1 MGKDSKNNNVQDT
14 VTFDDGMEIVF
25 ARVAGLDIGKR
36 ELTACVRVPGKNGKF
51 RDEVRT
57 FSTMTG
63 ELLALADWLSAQ
75 GVQVV
80 AMEAT
85 GAYWKP
91 VYYLLEAVFDTRL
104 VNPRDVAQVK
114 GRKTDVKDAQWIARL
129 VQHDLV
135 RSCFVPPEPIRGVR
149 ELTRQR
155 AHLSRDRTRAVARL
169 EKVLEETGLKI
180 SSVASNTLGASTRAM
195 LQAIV
200 AGERDPDVLADL
212 ALGRLRAKM
221 PALRE
226 ALRLARF
233 TPATAFTIGQ
243 LLDQIDLLDRQI
255 AGYSS
260 QLESAIAPFEWARQ
274 LLTTA
279 PGISHDIAMT
289 VIGAIGTDM
298 SQFPT
303 AAHLAS
309 WAGVCPGNNRS
320 AGRSMS
326 AATTHG
332 DSYLRGALG
341 MAAGAIAKTNSKP
354 CYLKSRYQRLRTRRG
369 PLRAQVAIQHDLL
382 IAIWHM
388 LTNNVE
394 YRELGA
400 DYYQRKPRTITHR
413 ANRARQLLTELEADG
428 YDTTQLLTTQA
439 A

>member
-1 MGKDSKNNNVQDT
+1 MGKNAGNRRVRDT
-14 VTFDDGMEIVF
+14 VTVDDGMEIVF
-25 ARVAGLDIGKR
+25 SRVAGLDIGKR
-36 ELTACVRVPGKNGKF
+36 ELTACVRVPGKDGKF
-51 RDEVRT
+51 RSETRT
-57 FSTMTG
+57 FTTMTG
-63 ELLALADWLSAQ
+63 DLLELADWLSEQ
-75 GVQVV
+75 RVQVV

-91 VYYLLEAVFDTRL
+91 VYYLLEALFDTRL
-104 VNPRDVAQVK
+104 VNPRDVAQIK
-114 GRKTDVKDAQWIARL
+114 GRKTDVKDAQWIAQL

-135 RSCFVPPEPIRGVR
+135 RSCFVPPEPIREIR

-155 AHLSRDRTRAVARL
+155 AHVTRDRTRVVTRL

-180 SSVASNTLGASTRAM
+180 SSVAANTLGVSTRAM
-195 LQAIV
+195 LRAIV

-221 PALRE
+221 PELRE
-226 ALRLARF
+226 ALRIARF
-233 TPATAFTIGQ
+233 STTTAFMIGQ
-243 LLDQIDLLDRQI
+243 LLDQVDMLDRQL
-255 AGYSS
+255 AGYSR
-260 QLESAIAPFEWARQ
+260 QLETAIAPFERARQ
-274 LLTTA
+274 LLMTA
-279 PGISHDIAMT
+279 PGISNDIAMS

-354 CYLKSRYQRLRTRRG
+354 CYLKSRYQRLRARRG

-382 IAIWHM
+382 VAIWHM
-388 LTNNVE
+388 LTNDEE

-400 DYYQRKPRTITHR
+400 HYYQRKPRTLTHR

-428 YDTTQLLTTQA
+428 YDTSRLVPTPA